1 VADDAQRS
9 IDLVLK
15 ENVTLFSRALR
26 KSRDW
31 SVQDLAE
38 FYRVES
44 ALIQGG
50 MRVVTDRGLSDEGDP
65 WFVFCRAQDGEPIAH
80 FARIDGQYIIAS
92 PAYEGVTRGLD
103 FRVMVQ
109 ELIERHKLS
118 LINNDRDKKSNIH
131 IHPAALLI
139 ILVGA
144 AFFKTPSQANADE
157 LKKES
162 GHGQR
167 GEGPST
173 GSSLRFSPTMDNGVW
188 SAANAEQV
196 QKDQALVRHL
206 WLVASAASL
215 VTTTDESA
223 SHPVV
228 PDAPDQP
235 LLDVFFEVHTNSR
248 VASQNRADA
257 QEWTVSNISFVAPP
271 KTDNGSEYNT
281 WLDRGVLSASGSG
294 ETPASHTSF
303 ADLSVFSVGASA
315 LAVVSAST
323 NKLNF
328 SILSNE
334 FVSLYTMMSKGFTSP
349 HATIS
354 SLNAPASSSAEASKT
369 DFSAKSQTES
379 LHVGYYEAPYVVG
392 QSSAAVKNITPL
404 GIVPQQTGSALNF
417 LNDNNIFVTAGVE
430 SNLSVKSGFLAQADN
445 SSQLIVE
452 DSKTSAVTLT
462 PSVDDATQH
471 LPNTST
477 LETLSSSE
485 FVKVLGEFLQE
496 AQDVHVTV
504 SHGYYVFEDA
514 SISHGWDSHKD
525 SITMTFDD
533 GSAISIVG
541 QPQVLHDLVSQVVYT

>member
-1 VADDAQRS
+1 MADDAQRS
-9 IDLVLK
+9 MDLVLK
-15 ENVTLFSRALR
+15 QNVTLFSHALR

-80 FARIDGQYIIAS
+80 FARIDSQYIIAS

-167 GEGPST
+167 GEGSSA
-173 GSSLRFSPTMDNGVW
+173 GLSLRFLPTMDNGVW

-215 VTTTDESA
+215 VTTTDESV

-228 PDAPDQP
+228 PDVTGQP
-235 LLDVFFEVHTNSR
+235 LLDFFFDVHTNSR
-248 VASQNRADA
+248 VAPPNRADA
-257 QEWTVSNISFVAPP
+257 QEWTVSNISLVAPS
-271 KTDNGSEYNT
+271 KTDNGSEYNNT
-281 WLDRGVLSASGSG
+281 WLDRGVLSAIGSG
-294 ETPASHTSF
+294 ETPASHASS
-303 ADLSVFSVGASA
+303 ADLSVFSAGASA

-328 SILSNE
+328 STLSNE
-334 FVSLYTMMSKGFTSP
+334 FVDLYTMMSKGSASP
-349 HATIS
+349 HSTIFS
-354 SLNAPASSSAEASKT
+354 SNPPASSSAEASKT

-379 LHVGYYEAPYVVG
+379 LHVGYYEAPYVVN

-417 LNDNNIFVTAGVE
+417 LNDNNIFVTVGAE
-430 SNLSVKSGFLAQADN
+430 SNVSVKSGLLAHADS
-445 SSQLIVE
+445 SSQLVVE
-452 DSKTSAVTLT
+452 DFKTSAATPT
-462 PSVDDATQH
+462 PSLDDAT
-471 LPNTST
+471 LPSPNTNT
-477 LETLSSSE
+477 LETLSSSD
-485 FVKVLGEFLQE
+485 FVKVLSEFLQE

-504 SHGYYVFEDA
+504 SHDYYVFEDS

-525 SITMTFDD
+525 SITITFDD

-541 QPQVLHDLVSQVVYT
+541 QPQMLHDLVSELV